1 MNQKIADLLE
11 GAVASGV
18 VPGVVAMAADAD
30 GVIHE
35 SAHGVTGPERDVAM
49 QTDSVF
55 RIASM
60 TKAITSTAAMLLVE
74 RGLLALDEP
83 MKAVAPELGEARVLE
98 GFAPD
103 GAPRTRAPARDI
115 TLRHLLTHTSGYSY
129 DLFNAQVGRFM
140 EHAGL
145 PSITTCSFDSLR
157 APLVFD
163 PGSAWEYG
171 IGIDWAG
178 RLVEI
183 VSGQKLGAFL
193 AENLFAPLGMRDTA
207 FELREDMKDRLVD
220 AAARDPEGR
229 LSRLEFEF
237 PADGDFQ
244 MGGGGLY
251 STAAD
256 YLRFTRMLLGG
267 GQLDGQRVL
276 KPETVALMAENSIGE
291 IEVPKFESDNP
302 AMALPVEMFPGQ
314 VKRWGL
320 SFLLNTE
327 DVPGGRGAYSLT
339 WAGVHNTFFWID
351 PKRSLTAVLMMQLLP
366 ANDPQVLSTLVDYE
380 LALYAGRG

>member
-1 MNQKIADLLE
+1 
-11 GAVASGV
+11 
-18 VPGVVAMAADAD
+18 
-30 GVIHE
+30 
-35 SAHGVTGPERDVAM
+35 
-49 QTDSVF
+49 
-55 RIASM
+55 
-60 TKAITSTAAMLLVE
+60 
-74 RGLLALDEP
+74 
-83 MKAVAPELGEARVLE
+83 
-98 GFAPD
+98 
-103 GAPRTRAPARDI
+103 
-115 TLRHLLTHTSGYSY
+115 
-129 DLFNAQVGRFM
+129 
-140 EHAGL
+140 
-145 PSITTCSFDSLR
+145 
-157 APLVFD
+157 
-163 PGSAWEYG
+163 
-171 IGIDWAG
+171 
-178 RLVEI
+178 
-183 VSGQKLGAFL
+183 
-193 AENLFAPLGMRDTA
+193 MRDTA